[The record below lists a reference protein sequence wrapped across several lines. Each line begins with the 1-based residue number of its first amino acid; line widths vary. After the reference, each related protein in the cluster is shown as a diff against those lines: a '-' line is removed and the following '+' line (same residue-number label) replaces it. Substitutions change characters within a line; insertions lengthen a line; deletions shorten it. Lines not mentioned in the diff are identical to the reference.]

1 MDIEQQRRTARHG
14 VTLVELLVVLAIA
27 VILLG
32 MLFPAIHYS
41 REAARRATC
50 AGNLHQLAIAYRQFA
65 ELRLPRER
73 PEGTIGGWAI
83 DVLPFIEEQA
93 RADGLADNP
102 VLDPKS
108 PLPLALKRPVI
119 MSCPS
124 GYEGDSSI
132 AAVPPSHY
140 SNDGRIGDV
149 RASSR
154 IPWVFSPQ
162 TRLGGPAASMPHS
175 GGYNA
180 INVYGNYPEGVRFVS
195 ED

>member
-1 MDIEQQRRTARHG
+1 MDIEQQPRTARYG

-50 AGNLHQLAIAYRQFA
+50 AGNLQQLAIAYRQFI
-65 ELRLPRER
+65 ELRAPRER
-73 PEGTIGGWAI
+73 PEGTVGGWAI
-83 DVLPFIEEQA
+83 DVLPFIEEQVL
-93 RADGLADNP
+93 ADGLSGYP
-102 VLDPKS
+102 ILDPKS
-108 PLPLALKRPVI
+108 PLPLVLKRPVI

-132 AAVPPSHY
+132 ATVPPSHY

-149 RASSR
+149 RVSSR
-154 IPWVFSPQ
+154 VPWVFSPQ
-162 TRLGGPAASMPHS
+162 TRLGGPAALMPHS

-180 INVYGNYPEGVRFVS
+180 INVYGNDRDGVRFVS